1 VKIYIIAW
9 GKIKEKFYKE
19 GVEFYLKRIQNYI
32 TVEHIELKEK
42 EVTNQSIL
50 KIKNYLP
57 KNCEFWLLD
66 DKGKE
71 FTSSELAKLIEN
83 KKNYSGKNIVFLIG
97 GPFGGVLLSDVAD
110 FKISLSKLTLPHR
123 LARLVLV
130 EQIYR
135 SMTIIA
141 GEPYNH

>member
-1 VKIYIIAW
+1 MKIYIIAW